1 MIQIFKTNNGI
12 VNKFDE
18 ITCNSWI
25 CLTAPTPE
33 EMLHI
38 SKQCNVDLND
48 VKASLDIEEASRIE
62 RTDDYTLI
70 LVDIPSHEVRNGNS
84 AYTTIP
90 LSIIL
95 TKDVL
100 ITVCTEETVVLNHFK
115 DGRIRDFSTSKRTR
129 FIYQILY
136 SNTSVY
142 LNCLRNIDR
151 SRAEI
156 ESRLHHS
163 GTKNKDL
170 IELHELE
177 SDLVY
182 FATSLRVNGV
192 VLDKLIRYEKID
204 HYEEDQELL
213 SDVIIENKQAIEMAN
228 IYRDI
233 LNGTRELFASIID
246 NSLNQVMK
254 VLTSITIIM
263 AIPTII
269 SGLYGMNVN
278 TDGMPFANNFWGF
291 GIVCSLT
298 LFTCVISGFVLK
310 KKGLF

>member
-1 MIQIFKTNNGI
+1 MIEIFKTIDGNI
-12 VNKFDE
+12 QQQDE
-18 ITCNSWI
+18 ITNNSWI
-25 CLTAPTPE
+25 CATHPTPE
-33 EMLHI
+33 EILHI
-38 SKQCNVDLND
+38 SERCNIDLND

-62 RTDDYTLI
+62 RTDNYTLI
-70 LVDIPSHEVRNGNS
+70 LVDIPSREIRNGNN

-95 TKDVL
+95 SKDVI
-100 ITVCTEETVVLNHFK
+100 ITVCTEETIVLTHFK
-115 DGRIRDFSTSKRTR
+115 TGKHKDFNTSKRTR
-129 FIYQILY
+129 FIYHILY

-142 LNCLRNIDR
+142 LNCLRSIDK
-151 SRAEI
+151 SREEI
-156 ESRLHHS
+156 EARLHK
-163 GTKNKDL
+163 GTKNIDL

-192 VLDKLIRYEKID
+192 VLDKLTRYGKIE
-204 HYEEDQELL
+204 HYAEDQELL

-269 SGLYGMNVN
+269 SGIYGMNVN
-278 TDGMPFANNFWGF
+278 TDGMPFSDSPFGF
-291 GIVCSLT
+291 AMICTFALVA
-298 LFTCVISGFVLK
+298 CVISGLVLK

>member
-1 MIQIFKTNNGI
+1 MIQVFKTNNGI
-12 VNKFDE
+12 ITQLDE
-18 ITCNSWI
+18 ISSNSWV

-33 EMLHI
+33 ELLHI
-38 SKQCNVDLND
+38 SEKCDIDLND

-62 RTDDYTLI
+62 RTDNYTLI
-70 LVDIPSHEVRNGNS
+70 LVDIPSREIRNGNN

-95 TKDVL
+95 TKDTI
-100 ITVCTEETVVLNHFK
+100 ITVCTEETIVLNHFK
-115 DGRIRDFSTSKRTR
+115 SGRHKDFSTSKRTR

-136 SNTSVY
+136 NNTSVY
-142 LNCLRNIDR
+142 LNCLRNIDK
-151 SRAEI
+151 SREEI
-156 ESRLHHS
+156 EGKLHK
-163 GTKNKDL
+163 GTKNHDL

-192 VLDKLIRYEKID
+192 VLDKLTRYEKID

-233 LNGTRELFASIID
+233 LNGTRDLFASIID
-246 NSLNQVMK
+246 NTLNQVMK

-263 AIPTII
+263 SIPTII

-278 TDGMPFANNFWGF
+278 TDGMPFANNFFGF
-291 GIVCSLT
+291 GIVCTFT
-298 LFTCVISGFVLK
+298 LGICIISGIILK

>member
-1 MIQIFKTNNGI
+1 MIQIFKTIDGSI
-12 VNKFDE
+12 QQLDE
-18 ITCNSWI
+18 ITNNSWI
-25 CLTAPTPE
+25 CATHPTPE
-33 EMLHI
+33 EILHI
-38 SKQCNVDLND
+38 SERCDIDLND

-62 RTDDYTLI
+62 RTDNYTLI
-70 LVDIPSHEVRNGNS
+70 LVDIPSREIRNGND

-95 TKDVL
+95 SKDVI
-100 ITVCTEETVVLNHFK
+100 ITVCTEDSIVLSHFK
-115 DGRIRDFSTSKRTR
+115 TGKHKDFNTSKRTR
-129 FIYQILY
+129 FIYHILY

-142 LNCLRNIDR
+142 LNCLRNIDKAR
-151 SRAEI
+151 EDI
-156 ESRLHHS
+156 EARLHK
-163 GTKNKDL
+163 GTKNIDL

-192 VLDKLIRYEKID
+192 VLDKLTRYGKIE
-204 HYEEDQELL
+204 HYAEDQELL

-246 NSLNQVMK
+246 NTLNQVMK

-269 SGLYGMNVN
+269 SGIYGMNVN
-278 TDGMPFANNFWGF
+278 TDGMPFADNPLGF
-291 GIVCSLT
+291 FIICTFALVACT
-298 LFTCVISGFVLK
+298 ISALILK

>member
-1 MIQIFKTNNGI
+1 MIQIFKTNDGI
-12 VNKFDE
+12 VNQLSELSD
-18 ITCNSWI
+18 NSWI

-33 EMLHI
+33 ELLHI
-38 SKQCNVDLND
+38 SERCNVDLND

-70 LVDIPSHEVRNGNS
+70 LVDVPSREVRNGNN

-95 TKDVL
+95 TKDAI
-100 ITVCTEETVVLNHFK
+100 ITVCTEDSIVLSHFK
-115 DGRIRDFSTSKRTR
+115 TGRHKDFSTSKRTR
-129 FIYQILY
+129 FVYQILY

-142 LNCLRNIDR
+142 LNCLRSIDKAR
-151 SRAEI
+151 EEI
-156 ESRLHHS
+156 EAKLHK
-163 GTKNKDL
+163 GTKNHDL

-192 VLDKLIRYEKID
+192 VLDKLTRYEKIE
-204 HYEEDQELL
+204 HYLEDQELL

-246 NSLNQVMK
+246 NTLNQVMK

-263 AIPTII
+263 SIPTII
-269 SGLYGMNVN
+269 SGLYGMNVD
-278 TDGMPFANNFWGF
+278 TTGMPFANNFFGF
-291 GIVCSLT
+291 AIICAFTLGICM
-298 LFTCVISGFVLK
+298 ISAVVLK

>member
-1 MIQIFKTNNGI
+1 MIEIFKTENGLI
-12 VNKFDE
+12 KKTGD
-18 ITCNSWI
+18 ITHNSWV

-33 EMLHI
+33 EILYI
-38 SKQCNVDLND
+38 AEQCHVDLND
-48 VKASLDIEEASRIE
+48 IRASLDIEEASRIE

-70 LVDIPSHEVRNGNS
+70 LVDIPSREIRNGNN

-90 LSIIL
+90 LSIIM
-95 TKDVL
+95 TKDIL
-100 ITVCTEETVVLNHFK
+100 ITVCTEDSIVLTHFK
-115 DGRIRDFSTSKRTR
+115 TGKHKDFSTSKRTR

-142 LNCLRNIDR
+142 LNCLRSIDKAR
-151 SRAEI
+151 EEI
-156 ESRLHHS
+156 EGKLHK
-163 GTKNKDL
+163 GTKNIDL

-192 VLDKLIRYEKID
+192 VLDKLTRYEKID

-246 NSLNQVMK
+246 NTLSQVMK

-263 AIPTII
+263 SIPTII

-278 TDGMPFANNFWGF
+278 TDGMPFANHFFGF
-291 GIVCSLT
+291 GIVCTIT
-298 LFTCVISGFVLK
+298 LATCIISAFVLK